1 MRERPRLLDSPFA
14 ILYNSAVSGFHHHR
28 AMGVPDDRGIRAVKL
43 SLVGLLA
50 TALLQAAVVA
60 LSGSVALFADTLHNV
75 ADALTSIPLWIAFR
89 LGQRGP
95 SARFS
100 YGYHRAEDAAGLAVL
115 LTILGSAVWAGYEVV
130 SRFLAPVTPTH
141 LPLAMAAA
149 VVGALGNE
157 AVARVR
163 IRAGREIGSA
173 ALVADGQHARMDAL
187 TSLAAFAGLGGVALG
202 FPLADPLAGL
212 VITLG
217 IVAIVWDVSR
227 DVLARFMDAIDP
239 EVLEDISRLA
249 RGVSGVRDVYDVR
262 GRWLGHRLYAEATIS
277 VEGSLSVIEGH
288 RISEE
293 VRHLLLHE
301 VPYLADV
308 TMHVDPF
315 ETVPGSHHRIT
326 AHHFSPRPDG
336 D

>member
-1 MRERPRLLDSPFA
+1 VGVFHRHQTEPAGAPES
-14 ILYNSAVSGFHHHR
+14 SA
-28 AMGVPDDRGIRAVKL
+28 RGIWALKV
-43 SLVGLLA
+43 SLAGLLA

-60 LSGSVALFADTLHNV
+60 LSGSVALLADTLHNF

-89 LGQRGP
+89 LGRKGRT
-95 SARFS
+95 ARFS
-100 YGYHRAEDAAGLAVL
+100 YGYHRAEDGAGLVIL
-115 LTILGSAVWAGYEVV
+115 LVILASAVWAGYEVA

-141 LPLAMAAA
+141 IPIAMAAA

-163 IRAGREIGSA
+163 LRVGRQIGSG
-173 ALVADGQHARMDAL
+173 ALVADGQHARIDAL

-212 VITLG
+212 LITVG
-217 IVAIVWDVSR
+217 IVGILWDVGR

-239 EVLEDISRLA
+239 DLLADITRMA
-249 RGVSGVRDVYDVR
+249 GRVQGVRNVYDVR

-277 VEGSLSVIEGH
+277 VEGSLTVVEGH

-293 VRHLLLHE
+293 IRHALLHE
-301 VPYLADV
+301 IPHFADAII
-308 TMHVDPF
+308 HVDPF
-315 ETVPGSHHRIT
+315 EEVPGRHHAIT
-326 AHHFSPRPDG
+326 AHHFPRGLGHG
-336 D
+336 DSHEA

>member
-1 MRERPRLLDSPFA
+1 MTFPWQF
-14 ILYNSAVSGFHHHR
+14 IYNDVVSGVHHHTH
-28 AMGVPDDRGIRAVKL
+28 GVSDDLGLRAVKL
-43 SLVGLLA
+43 SLLGLLA
-50 TALLQAAVVA
+50 TALLQAGVVV
-60 LSGSVALFADTLHNV
+60 LSGSVALLADTLHNV
-75 ADALTSIPLWIAFR
+75 ADALTSVPLWIAFR

-100 YGYHRAEDAAGLAVL
+100 YGYHRAEDAAGLAILVV
-115 LTILGSAVWAGYEVV
+115 ILGSAVWAGYEVV
-130 SRFLAPVTPTH
+130 SRFLAPVSPTWV
-141 LPLAMAAA
+141 PLAMAAA
-149 VVGALGNE
+149 LVGAIGNE

-163 IRAGREIGSA
+163 IRAGRQIGSA
-173 ALVADGQHARMDAL
+173 ALVADGRHARIDAL

-212 VITLG
+212 VITVG
-217 IVAIVWDVSR
+217 IVAILWGVSR

-239 EVLEDISRLA
+239 ALLEEITRQA
-249 RGVSGVRDVYDVR
+249 RQVEGVRDVYDVR
-262 GRWLGHRLYAEATIS
+262 GRWLGHRLYVEATIS

-293 VRHLLLHE
+293 IRHLLLHE
-301 VPYLADV
+301 VPHLGDV
-308 TMHVDPF
+308 MMHVDPV
-315 ETVPGSHHRIT
+315 EAVPGSHHTIT

>member
-1 MRERPRLLDSPFA
+1 MTG
-14 ILYNSAVSGFHHHR
+14 IHHHQ
-28 AMGVPDDRGIRAVKL
+28 VHDVSDNRGIRAVKL
-43 SLVGLLA
+43 SLAALLA

-60 LSGSVALFADTLHNV
+60 LSGSVALLADTLHNL

-89 LGQRGP
+89 LGQRGS

-100 YGYHRAEDAAGLAVL
+100 YGYHRAEDAAGLAIL
-115 LTILGSAVWAGYEVV
+115 LVILGSAVWAGYEVIT
-130 SRFLAPVTPTH
+130 RFLAPVPPTR

-149 VVGALGNE
+149 IVGAMGNE
-157 AVARVR
+157 MVARVR

-187 TSLAAFAGLGGVALG
+187 TSLAAFVGLVGVALG

-212 VITLG
+212 VIT
-217 IVAIVWDVSR
+217 VAIVVILWEVGR

-239 EVLEDISRLA
+239 ELLGEISRLA
-249 RGVSGVRDVYDVR
+249 RGVPGVRDVYDVR
-262 GRWLGHRLYAEATIS
+262 GRWLGHGLYAEATIS
-277 VEGSLSVIEGH
+277 VAGSLSVIEGH

-301 VPYLADV
+301 VPHLGDV
-308 TMHVDPF
+308 IMHVDPF
-315 ETVPGSHHRIT
+315 ETVPGSHHQIT
-326 AHHFSPRPDG
+326 AHHFSRRPEG

>member
-1 MRERPRLLDSPFA
+1 MASWYKNFMGGR
-14 ILYNSAVSGFHHHR
+14 HHHLISDVSDR
-28 AMGVPDDRGIRAVKL
+28 RGIRAVTL
-43 SLVGLLA
+43 SFVGLLA
-50 TALLQAAVVA
+50 TALLQALVVA
-60 LSGSVALFADTLHNV
+60 VSGSVALLADTLHNV

-100 YGYHRAEDAAGLAVL
+100 YGYHRAEDAAGLAIL
-115 LTILGSAVWAGYEVV
+115 LVILGSAIWAGYEVV
-130 SRFLAPVTPTH
+130 SRFFAPVTPTR
-141 LPLAMAAA
+141 LLLAMGAAL
-149 VVGALGNE
+149 VGVIGNE

-173 ALVADGQHARMDAL
+173 ALVADGQHARIDAL
-187 TSLAAFAGLGGVALG
+187 TSLAAAAGLGGVALG

-217 IVAIVWDVSR
+217 IVAILWEVSR

-239 EVLEDISRLA
+239 GLLREISRLA
-249 RGVSGVRDVYDVR
+249 CGVPGVKDVYDVR

-277 VEGSLSVIEGH
+277 VDGSLSVIEGH
-288 RISEE
+288 RVSEE

-301 VPYLADV
+301 IRHLGDI

-315 ETVPGSHHRIT
+315 EPVPGSYHQIT
-326 AHHFSPRPDG
+326 AHHFSGRQDG
-336 D
+336 